1 MMPKEPFTV
10 LFIPANKKLMK
21 RILMLSAA
29 AFTCMA
35 FQTAPKKQLPAKPA
49 AVGSVKTLGASIQRG
64 KQVYTLT
71 CLACHQLDGGGVPHL
86 NPPLDGAT
94 GVVSKD
100 KARLVRI
107 VLKGFDTRE
116 ELDGEYY
123 SNNMAAHADLSN
135 QQIADVLTYIRN
147 SWTNKAG
154 AVTVAEVKAIRAKI
168 K

>member
-1 MMPKEPFTV
+1 MKKVLILSVTV
-10 LFIPANKKLMK
+10 
-21 RILMLSAA
+21 
-29 AFTCMA
+29 FTCMA
-35 FQTAPKKQLPAKPA
+35 FQTVPKKQLPAKPA
-49 AVGSVKTLGASIQRG
+49 VVGSASTVGASIQRG
-64 KQVYTLT
+64 KQVYATT

-86 NPPLDGAT
+86 NPPLDGAS

-123 SNNMAAHADLSN
+123 SNNMAAHTDLSN

-147 SWTNKAG
+147 SWSNKAG

>member
-1 MMPKEPFTV
+1 MKKV
-10 LFIPANKKLMK
+10 LI
-21 RILMLSAA
+21 LSAA
-29 AFTCMA
+29 AFTSMA
-35 FQTAPKKQLPAKPA
+35 FQTAPKKQLPVKPV
-49 AVGSVKTLGASIQRG
+49 AVGSASTVGASIQRG
-64 KQVYTLT
+64 KQVYTVT
-71 CLACHQLDGGGVPHL
+71 CLACHQVDGGGVPHL

-147 SWTNKAG
+147 SWSNKAG